1 MKNNILPLILLAIC
15 SIFVFFCFSC
25 KQDRYIKSVQITPQA
40 FPSPATT
47 GMQFRTRTKGVKIP
61 IPVDSSIEEDTAI
74 ISNGIGNLRGFTDFK
89 VD

>member
-15 SIFVFFCFSC
+15 TIFVFSC

-40 FPSPATT
+40 FPSPANT